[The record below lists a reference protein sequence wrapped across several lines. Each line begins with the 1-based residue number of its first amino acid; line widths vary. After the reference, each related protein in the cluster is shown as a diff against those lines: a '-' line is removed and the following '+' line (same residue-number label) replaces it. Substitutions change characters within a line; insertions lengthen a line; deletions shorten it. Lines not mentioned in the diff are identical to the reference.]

1 MYGVHRLKNEDKNV
15 EVNHCNISSKFMLE
29 GAIKGSDTV
38 LYFSHDYF
46 NKTEDKND
54 QIVDVAKMSK
64 VLGVKKL
71 IVVTPLE
78 FVNFKI
84 GSILENP
91 ILELNQ
97 SHDKAL

>member
-1 MYGVHRLKNEDKNV
+1 
-15 EVNHCNISSKFMLE
+15 MLE

-38 LYFSHDYF
+38 LYFSHDYY

-54 QIVDVAKMSK
+54 QFVEVAKLSK
-64 VLGVKKL
+64 ILGVKKL
-71 IVVTPLE
+71 VAITPIE
-78 FVNFKI
+78 FVNFQT

-91 ILELNQ
+91 IQELNE